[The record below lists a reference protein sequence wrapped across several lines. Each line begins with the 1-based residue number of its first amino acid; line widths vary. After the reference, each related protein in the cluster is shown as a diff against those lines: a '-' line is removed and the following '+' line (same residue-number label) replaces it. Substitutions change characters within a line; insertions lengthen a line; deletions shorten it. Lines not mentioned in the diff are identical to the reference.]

1 MTKTAKIYGDSLYDL
16 AAEEKLTEEILP
28 QMEQVAVLFKE
39 NPDYLTLLS
48 EPSIPKT
55 ERVGLLDKAF
65 EGQLSLYLLNFLKL
79 LCESGMLREYRD
91 SCRQFKARYNE
102 DHNIAEAVVT
112 TAVALTE
119 AQAQALKERLE
130 KISGKT
136 VLLTQKTDS
145 TVLGGIRVELEGK
158 QLDGTV
164 QERLSSLKKKLRKS
178 SYKGCEW
185 NAIKTGRD
193 IQSHP
198 KPDQILP
205 ECY

>member
-1 MTKTAKIYGDSLYDL
+1 
-16 AAEEKLTEEILP
+16 
-28 QMEQVAVLFKE
+28 
-39 NPDYLTLLS
+39 
-48 EPSIPKT
+48 
-55 ERVGLLDKAF
+55 
-65 EGQLSLYLLNFLKL
+65 
-79 LCESGMLREYRD
+79 MLREYRD

-112 TAVALTE
+112 TAVDLTE

-164 QERLSSLKKKLRKS
+164 QERLSSLKKKVT
-178 SYKGCEW
+178 E
-185 NAIKTGRD
+185 I
-193 IQSHP
+193 IV
-198 KPDQILP
+198 
-205 ECY
+205 

>member
-1 MTKTAKIYGDSLYDL
+1 
-16 AAEEKLTEEILP
+16 
-28 QMEQVAVLFKE
+28 
-39 NPDYLTLLS
+39 
-48 EPSIPKT
+48 
-55 ERVGLLDKAF
+55 
-65 EGQLSLYLLNFLKL
+65 
-79 LCESGMLREYRD
+79 MLREYRD

-112 TAVALTE
+112 TALTE

-164 QERLSSLKKKLRKS
+164 QERLSSLKKKVT
-178 SYKGCEW
+178 E
-185 NAIKTGRD
+185 I
-193 IQSHP
+193 IV
-198 KPDQILP
+198 
-205 ECY
+205 

>member
-119 AQAQALKERLE
+119 AQALKERLE

-164 QERLSSLKKKLRKS
+164 QERLSSLKKKVT
-178 SYKGCEW
+178 E
-185 NAIKTGRD
+185 I
-193 IQSHP
+193 IV
-198 KPDQILP
+198 
-205 ECY
+205 

>member
-102 DHNIAEAVVT
+102 DHNIAEA
-112 TAVALTE
+112 LTE

-164 QERLSSLKKKLRKS
+164 QERLSSLKKKVT
-178 SYKGCEW
+178 E
-185 NAIKTGRD
+185 I
-193 IQSHP
+193 IV
-198 KPDQILP
+198 
-205 ECY
+205 